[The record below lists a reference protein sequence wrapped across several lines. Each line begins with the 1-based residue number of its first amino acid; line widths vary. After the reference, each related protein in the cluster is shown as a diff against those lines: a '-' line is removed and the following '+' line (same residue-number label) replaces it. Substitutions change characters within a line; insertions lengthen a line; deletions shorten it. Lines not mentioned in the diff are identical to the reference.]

1 MDSIKSKRFHPQ
13 HLHPRQLTPP
23 LFIAPDLFH
32 YYHPSLLYFLLSH
45 FSHSPHHGIAIYHQS
60 YTGLGHGAIFHHVAQ
75 DRGQHVHLHK
85 LSHDDDVGSGVLVL
99 HHVVIQD
106 IACDFFHQVGV
117 TTLAQQLLGLHSIL
131 CITPHNR

>member
-1 MDSIKSKRFHPQ
+1 MKSKRFHP
-13 HLHPRQLTPP
+13 HLHPRQLTSP

-45 FSHSPHHGIAIYHQS
+45 FSHSPHHDGIAIYHQRH
-60 YTGLGHGAIFHHVAQ
+60 TGLGHGAIFHHVAQ
-75 DRGQHVHLHK
+75 DRGQHVPLHR

-106 IACDFFHQVGV
+106 IACDLCHQVGV
-117 TTLAQQLLGLHSIL
+117 STLAKQLLGLHSIL